1 MLLWH
6 KPWSGG
12 ELYLQVDKGRLVSQD
27 HSVTSFI
34 AHELILFR
42 SGELA
47 RPVSIVGKVLWESR
61 KIIKIAPLPC
71 SFLVLKAICPY
82 HYTMPSAVWH
92 ASIGMNVLTWF
103 LLLLRSFALL
113 GANPFSFQ
121 FSKIQYFFW
130 QVIWYGGS
138 RVISNGEP
146 SGSSV
151 YEVWMRVGT
160 RWRTLLAVP
169 SLKWPTLWGLV
180 SWPLWPPAAP
190 LKRQRHKL
198 HLVHKNTI
206 HHRMDKISQILF
218 DILMLLTVRNSIWI
232 IFR

>member
-1 MLLWH
+1 MLWLH
-6 KPWSGG
+6 KPWGG
-12 ELYLQVDKGRLVSQD
+12 SELYLQVDKGRLVSQD

-34 AHELILFR
+34 AHELILLR
-42 SGELA
+42 IGELA
-47 RPVSIVGKVLWESR
+47 RPVSIVGKILWESR

-71 SFLVLKAICPY
+71 NFLALKAICPY
-82 HYTMPSAVWH
+82 HYTMPSAVWR
-92 ASIGMNVLTWF
+92 ASIGLNVFTWF

-130 QVIWYGGS
+130 QVIWYGYS

-160 RWRTLLAVP
+160 RRRTLLTVP
-169 SLKWPTLWGLV
+169 SLKWATLRGLSV
-180 SWPLWPPAAP
+180 LTFVTATESPRGNAQTALECW
-190 LKRQRHKL
+190 
-198 HLVHKNTI
+198 
-206 HHRMDKISQILF
+206 HHTQKHNSLFKCYLTFWCYSQLE
-218 DILMLLTVRNSIWI
+218 TAYE
-232 IFR
+232 